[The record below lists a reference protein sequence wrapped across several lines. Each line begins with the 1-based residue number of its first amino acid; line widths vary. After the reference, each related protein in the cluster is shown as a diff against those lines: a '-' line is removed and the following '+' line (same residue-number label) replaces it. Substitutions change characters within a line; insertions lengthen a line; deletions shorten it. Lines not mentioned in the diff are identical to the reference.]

1 MVWRLDLP
9 SMVILFHGS
18 QQTDREDQA
27 FNHFILIDISP
38 YSKTKMPSKE
48 RNLGELIC
56 RKELK

>member
-1 MVWRLDLP
+1 
-9 SMVILFHGS
+9 MVILFHGS

-38 YSKTKMPSKE
+38 YSKMKMPSKE

-56 RKELK
+56 KKELK